1 MNPKQKKLIWIAAI
15 VVAVFYFVPPIL
27 NSIRYAALMRAQNDA
42 RLARAQAAKPSAAQ
56 GANPLP
62 GSGVPSPAGGTAP
75 SAAGAA
81 TASAQFDN
89 LIGIWQGM
97 ALLPEHGNCN
107 MKLELRNAPEPGQIK
122 GFPVMV
128 CVQIPVISTGPKT
141 FAQYSPA
148 SAVITGKPT
157 DKSVEFTVDKVISK
171 GEGHCAFTS
180 FTVTPFGSDQIAAE
194 WKEDTCPAGQIL
206 LRRIG
211 K

>member
-1 MNPKQKKLIWIAAI
+1 MNPKQKKLIWIAGI
-15 VVAVFYFVPPIL
+15 VVIVFYFAPSVL
-27 NSIRYAALMRAQNDA
+27 NSIRYAALIRAQNEA
-42 RLARAQAAKPSAAQ
+42 RMAKPPAAKSAS
-56 GANPLP
+56 PLP
-62 GSGVPSPAGGTAP
+62 GSPVAPASAGTVP
-75 SAAGAA
+75 GAA
-81 TASAQFDN
+81 ATSTASPQFDN

-157 DKSVEFTVDKVISK
+157 GNAVEFTVDKVVSK

-194 WKEDTCPAGQIL
+194 WKQDTCPAGQIL